1 VPKETFLKDIKQMIA
16 DFWIIPNDNLIFF
29 DKNDLELID
38 ETKLIILSSYNDYEN
53 NVFIKVDILP

>member
-1 VPKETFLKDIKQMIA
+1 MPKETFLKDIKQMIA